1 VRKLDIYMIR
11 ELIVPFLIGTFAV
24 VLMFQAN
31 EYIALAKLFN
41 LDNIP
46 RKAVF
51 QFILDLTPSYMN
63 LTLPVGMALASSLA
77 MSRVARESE
86 LTAFRAA
93 GARIMRVI
101 APVAAFGIL
110 VSIGNFY
117 LVERVIPAATKAA
130 NHIGYTIGVL
140 GMAPNV
146 KTNAFLTLRQYAANF
161 EFVEK
166 DGDDLRIRGVTLIEH
181 PEPNVTALTSA
192 KTATYHNGTWSFHD
206 ANFRVIK
213 EMELQIF
220 RPKADFVINESIVT
234 GDLFAPP
241 MAEEMTIPEL
251 VASIKD
257 GKKVGSN
264 TKDLEVKLQNKFSVP
279 TACLIFAFIGPIFA
293 IYFARNGGFVG
304 VFLSIVL
311 VMVYYNAWV
320 ISTEILSKVPQ
331 VPAWLASWLPNILF
345 LIAGVALI
353 RRLE

>member
-1 VRKLDIYMIR
+1 MKKLDVYMIR

-46 RKAVF
+46 KKAVF
-51 QFILDLTPSYMN
+51 QFILYLTPSYMN

-77 MSRVARESE
+77 MSRIARESE

-93 GARIMRVI
+93 GARVMRVI
-101 APVAAFGIL
+101 APIAAFGVL

-117 LVERVIPAATKAA
+117 LVERVIPQATKAA
-130 NHIGYTIGVL
+130 NRIGYTIGVL

-161 EFVEK
+161 EFVERA
-166 DGDDLRIRGVTLIEH
+166 GDDLRIRGVTLIEH
-181 PEPNVTALTSA
+181 PEPDVIALTSA
-192 KTATYHNGTWSFHD
+192 KTAVYHNGQWSFHD
-206 ANFRVIK
+206 AYFRLIK
-213 EMELQIF
+213 GLQVQIF
-220 RPKADFVINESIVT
+220 HPTSDFVINESIVT

-251 VASIKD
+251 LASIKD

-264 TKDLEVKLQNKFSVP
+264 TQDLQVKLHNKFGVP
-279 TACLIFAFIGPIFA
+279 AACLIFAVIGPIFA
-293 IYFARNGGFVG
+293 IYFSRSGGFVG
-304 VFLSIVL
+304 VFLSMVL

-320 ISTEILSKVPQ
+320 ISTQILSKIPQ
-331 VPAWLASWLPNILF
+331 MPAWLAAWLPNILF
-345 LIAGVALI
+345 LIAGIFLI

>member
-1 VRKLDIYMIR
+1 MRKLDSYMIR

-31 EYIALAKLFN
+31 EYIALAKMLN

-46 RKAVF
+46 RKAIF

-93 GARIMRVI
+93 GAKIMRVI
-101 APVAAFGIL
+101 APVAAFGVL

-117 LVERVIPAATKAA
+117 LVEKIIPPATKAA
-130 NHIGYTIGVL
+130 NRIGYTIGIL

-161 EFVEK
+161 EYVEHT
-166 DGDDLRIRGVTLIEH
+166 GDDLSIRGVTLIEH
-181 PEPNVTALTSA
+181 PEPDVTAITSA
-192 KTATYHNGTWSFHD
+192 KTATYHNGAWAFHE
-206 ANFRVIK
+206 ATLRVIK
-213 EMELQIF
+213 GMELQMF
-220 RPKADFVINESIVT
+220 RPKKDFVINEAIVT

-241 MAEEMTIPEL
+241 MAEEMNVPEL
-251 VASIKD
+251 IASINA
-257 GKKVGSN
+257 GKKVKAD
-264 TKDLEVKLQNKFSVP
+264 TKELEVKLHNKFSVP
-279 TACLIFAFIGPIFA
+279 AACLIFAFIGPIFA
-293 IYFARNGGFVG
+293 IWFARSGGFVG
-304 VFLSIVL
+304 VFLSIIL
-311 VMVYYNAWV
+311 VMVYYNAFV
-320 ISTEILSKVPQ
+320 ISTEILSKLAQ
-331 VPAWLASWLPNILF
+331 VPAWLASWLPNMLF
-345 LIAGVALI
+345 LFAGIVLV

>member
-1 VRKLDIYMIR
+1 
-11 ELIVPFLIGTFAV
+11 
-24 VLMFQAN
+24 
-31 EYIALAKLFN
+31 
-41 LDNIP
+41 
-46 RKAVF
+46 
-51 QFILDLTPSYMN
+51 
-63 LTLPVGMALASSLA
+63 
-77 MSRVARESE
+77 
-86 LTAFRAA
+86 
-93 GARIMRVI
+93 
-101 APVAAFGIL
+101 
-110 VSIGNFY
+110 
-117 LVERVIPAATKAA
+117 LVEKVIPPATKAA
-130 NHIGYTIGVL
+130 NRIGYTIGVL

-146 KTNAFLTLRQYAANF
+146 KTNAFLTLKQFAANF
-161 EFVEK
+161 EYVEK

-181 PEPNVTALTSA
+181 PEPNITALTSA

-213 EMELQIF
+213 GIELQVF
-220 RPKADFVINESIVT
+220 QPKDDFVINDSIVT

-257 GKKVGSN
+257 GKNVGSN

-279 TACLIFAFIGPIFA
+279 AACLIFAFIGPIFA
-293 IYFARNGGFVG
+293 IIFARNGGFVG

-311 VMVYYNAWV
+311 VMIYYNAWV

-345 LIAGVALI
+345 LFAGIVLI